1 MSFPV
6 KAYHNGDDVFLLW
19 RPAAAIKDCRG
30 FAIEF
35 AERGHHVLTQIP
47 EGFKIARKTHALG
60 DALDA
65 VAAVHLQQ

>member
-30 FAIEF
+30 FAIEQTWTDQRRWF
-35 AERGHHVLTQIP
+35 ADVLMV
-47 EGFKIARKTHALG
+47 AR
-60 DALDA
+60 
-65 VAAVHLQQ
+65 